1 MLMRQVDLRD
11 MAPRPIPISY
21 LIQTTN
27 QFHCDIYVTSD
38 AETVNAKNYDEIK
51 KLRMCGA
58 PLTFYFKGSDEGEA
72 GDRIERIFTSG

>member
-1 MLMRQVDLRD
+1 MLMRQVNLRD

-21 LIQTTN
+21 LIQTAN
-27 QFHCDIYVTSD
+27 QFCCDIYVNSD

-72 GDRIERIFTSG
+72 GDRIERIFTSR

>member
-1 MLMRQVDLRD
+1 MLRL
-11 MAPRPIPISY
+11 S
-21 LIQTTN
+21 
-27 QFHCDIYVTSD
+27 
-38 AETVNAKNYDEIK
+38 NAKNYDEIK